1 MLYIANSSRI
11 VVLSF
16 VLYLFYAGSTFHV
29 YFHDLEARLLCSFLF
44 LPLKQLEKL
53 NEIPASIN
61 LKEKHNQPFL
71 P

>member
-16 VLYLFYAGSTFHV
+16 VLYLFYGSTFHV

-71 P
+71 R